1 MILFA
6 LRCAADHQ
14 FEGWFRDNAAFERQN
29 RRGLIA
35 CPDCGSNAVEK
46 APMAPR
52 LGRSS
57 KGRASEPESREVPT
71 GTPAPA
77 SHKDNAPPSPAQLR
91 RALQVLR
98 RHVEQN
104 CENVGARFA
113 EEARRIHKGDAEA
126 RGIYGEATRSE
137 AKALIEDGIEV
148 ASIPWVPTNDA

>member
-1 MILFA
+1 MILFT
-6 LRCAADHQ
+6 LKCAAEHR

-35 CPDCGSNAVEK
+35 CPECGSNTVEK

-57 KGRASEPESREVPT
+57 KSGPSEQESREPPVNA
-71 GTPAPA
+71 PAPA
-77 SHKDNAPPSPAQLR
+77 PDNSPPSPAQLR

-98 RHVEQN
+98 RHVEQT

-137 AKALIEDGIEV
+137 AKALIDEGIEV
-148 ASIPWVPTNDA
+148 ASIPWVPTSDA

>member
-1 MILFA
+1 M
-6 LRCAADHQ
+6 
-14 FEGWFRDNAAFERQN
+14 
-29 RRGLIA
+29 
-35 CPDCGSNAVEK
+35 

-57 KGRASEPESREVPT
+57 KSGAAEPESRE
-71 GTPAPA
+71 APA
-77 SHKDNAPPSPAQLR
+77 SESATAPENSPPSPAQLR

-98 RHVEQN
+98 RHVEQS

-137 AKALIEDGIEV
+137 AKALIDEGIEV
-148 ASIPWVPTNDA
+148 ASIPWVPTSDA